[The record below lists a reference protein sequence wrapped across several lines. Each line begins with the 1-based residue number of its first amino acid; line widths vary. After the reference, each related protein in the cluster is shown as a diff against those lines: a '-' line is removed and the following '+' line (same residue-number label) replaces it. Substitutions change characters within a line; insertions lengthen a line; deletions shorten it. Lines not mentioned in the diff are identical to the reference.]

1 LILDPVVVV
10 ENLLSAVWNTPLKL
24 AILTVGE
31 AGRAHPW
38 PILDCDLIES
48 NLGLLPCPSLLGAMV
63 YVWVYAKIE

>member
-10 ENLLSAVWNTPLKL
+10 ENWFISRVKDTLKL
-24 AILTVGE
+24 IVLTVGE

-63 YVWVYAKIE
+63 YVWVNAQIE